1 MARSRKPRS
10 PPDFGAV
17 FGASPDPYLLLAPD
31 APTFTIVAVNDAYL
45 QATLT
50 KRDGPT
56 GIVGRGI
63 FQATPDTPDRTST
76 TVTKD
81 LRASLAEVLRTHS
94 RHAMAVQKYEIPRSK
109 AAGGGFEERYWTP
122 VNTPI
127 LSRAGEIAHII
138 HHAADVTEV
147 ANLARVFK
155 AQRGTMKELRTSLG
169 VLRVEMRKHTEAE
182 AARNALLVAEF
193 ARAEELQAQAAQL
206 EHQVAEAKAVTD
218 ELQHTNAELQTAVA
232 VAEEAN
238 RAKSDFFA
246 VMSHELRTPL
256 NAIVGYEDIL
266 ELEIFGPITVD
277 QREKLKRIRH
287 SADHLLA
294 MINQV
299 LDFERM
305 SNGRAEAFAE
315 ATHVTEVLHRAVAAV
330 EPHAMQKGLKLTIEP
345 PTGPMVCVTDGGK
358 LRQILINLLSNAVKF
373 TERGEVRLSAERQN
387 GRLQLRVR
395 DSGIGIRAEHCQRI
409 FDPFWQ
415 ADQRLT
421 RTVGGTGLGLS
432 IVQRLVRLLG
442 GDVSVASTPGQGS
455 TFTVFLPVGDTKQ
468 AD

>member
-1 MARSRKPRS
+1 MAGPRKP
-10 PPDFGAV
+10 PLTPDFGAV

-31 APTFTIVAVNDAYL
+31 PPTFTIVAANDAYL

-56 GIVGRGI
+56 GIVGRGV
-63 FQATPDTPDRTST
+63 FQVIPDNPDHPST
-76 TVTKD
+76 TAEPD
-81 LRASLAEVLRTHS
+81 LRASLCEVLRTHS
-94 RHAMAVQKYEIPRSK
+94 RHAMGVQKYEIPRSE

-122 VNTPI
+122 VNTPV
-127 LSRAGEIAHII
+127 LSPVGDIAHII
-138 HHAADVTEV
+138 HHVEDVTDV

-155 AQRGTMKELRTSLG
+155 AQRESMRELRTNLG
-169 VLRVEMRKHTEAE
+169 LLRAEISKRTEAE
-182 AARNALLVAEF
+182 SARNALLVAEF
-193 ARAEELQAQAAQL
+193 ARTEQLQAQADQL
-206 EHQVAEAKAVTD
+206 EHQAEEAKAFTH
-218 ELQHTNAELQTAVA
+218 ELQQTNSELQTAV
-232 VAEEAN
+232 VEAQESS

-246 VMSHELRTPL
+246 IISHELRTPL

-266 ELEIFGPITVD
+266 ELEIFGPITAD
-277 QREKLKRIRH
+277 QREKLTRIRH
-287 SADHLLA
+287 SADHLLM

-330 EPHAMQKGLKLTIEP
+330 EPHAMQKGIKLTIEP
-345 PTGPMVCVTDGGK
+345 PSGAMVCVTDGGK

-373 TERGEVRLSAERQN
+373 TERGEVRLTAERLN
-387 GRLQLRVR
+387 GNLQVRVR

-432 IVQRLVRLLG
+432 IVQRLARLLG

-455 TFTVFLPVGDTKQ
+455 TFTVVLPVGDTAQ